1 MANRD
6 LNNMRESYDAFSLL
20 EHDCNSNPFKQFDK
34 WFQHAIDAKEYE
46 PNAMQ
51 LATVG
56 VDGQPSIRTVLLKSF
71 DINGFVFFTN
81 YNSRKGQQIQENAK
95 VTLLFWY
102 REQQRQI
109 RVEGIA
115 TKTSL
120 NENDIYF
127 HSRPRESQIAAYVSK
142 QSQVVENRTVLDD
155 LFTTKEI
162 EFKNQE
168 VPMLENWGGFKV
180 TPTLFEFWQG
190 RVSRLHDRIQYTKIE
205 DTWKMERLMP

>member
-1 MANRD
+1 M
-6 LNNMRESYDAFSLL
+6 
-20 EHDCNSNPFKQFDK
+20 
-34 WFQHAIDAKEYE
+34 
-46 PNAMQ
+46 
-51 LATVG
+51 
-56 VDGQPSIRTVLLKSF
+56 KSF